1 MGRHEGLFI
10 LWEMQTMI
18 NAGFVDFLFTG
29 AAIVP
34 AVLMIA
40 GYVGEGLLL
49 LIPLLIAACLV
60 SMYHQ
65 QLGAEEPSGATDA
78 TALELDDGV
87 ADREPRQA

>member
-1 MGRHEGLFI
+1 
-10 LWEMQTMI
+10 MI

-34 AVLMIA
+34 EVLMIA

-65 QLGAEEPSGATDA
+65 QAGADEPSGATDA
-78 TALELDDGV
+78 AALELDAGV
-87 ADREPRQA
+87 TEREPRQA

>member
-1 MGRHEGLFI
+1 
-10 LWEMQTMI
+10 MI
-18 NAGFVDFLFTG
+18 NAGFIDFLFTG

-34 AVLMIA
+34 EVLMIA

-65 QLGAEEPSGATDA
+65 QTGTEQPSAA
-78 TALELDDGV
+78 SAAAALEMDGAA
-87 ADREPRQA
+87 ADSEPRQA